1 MLSATIIMAA
11 GMGTRMKST
20 VPKVLH
26 RILGRPLVQFPVR
39 LALDSTD
46 APVVVVGGEFLDD
59 LRRACHADTPTE
71 RVRFALQ
78 EQALGT
84 ADAARAGLSAVPQAD
99 DGQRRGVL
107 ILNGDVPCLTAETLD
122 RLVAAF
128 EAGLDVAFLGFHAE
142 DPTGYG
148 RVLYDDSGA
157 ILGIREEKEL
167 DPADREID
175 LVNGGFYLVEE
186 NLLREFIDGVQKSEQ
201 HGEYLLTDVVEYALR
216 LGLPADVV
224 VVKEEAELQGVNTRV
239 HLALV
244 TERLRR
250 SRNEALMLGGAT
262 IQNPDTVDV
271 DYTVEVGPDTL
282 LEQGVSLR
290 GATRLAG
297 QSVIGRGTVVVDCV
311 IGAHAHIQPYCM
323 LESSE
328 IHEGCTIGPFAHTRP
343 GTVMEDGAKLGNY
356 CETKKTRVGQG
367 SKVNHLTYLGDC
379 DVGKKV
385 NVGAG
390 TITCNYD
397 GYGKHETII
406 GEDVLI
412 GSNTSLVAPVSV
424 GDHALLGAG
433 STITSYVPPH
443 ALAIGR
449 ARQVTFSDGGRTLRE
464 QFQARALEIKA
475 IKAAE
480 AAGESGSESGGG
492 ES

>member
-11 GMGTRMKST
+11 GMGTRMKSA

-39 LALDSTD
+39 LALESTD

-78 EQALGT
+78 EQAQGT
-84 ADAARAGLSAVPQAD
+84 ADAVRAGLSAVPRGD

-107 ILNGDVPCLTAETLD
+107 ILNGDVPCLTAETLG

-128 EAGLDVAFLGFHAE
+128 EAGLDVAFLGVHAE

-167 DPADREID
+167 DAADREID

-186 NLLREFIDGVQKSEQ
+186 TLLREFIDGVQKSER

-216 LGLPADVV
+216 LDRPANVV
-224 VVKEEAELQGVNTRV
+224 VVKDEAELQGVNTRV

-250 SRNEALMLGGAT
+250 TRNEALMLGGTT

-282 LEQGVSLR
+282 LEQGVALR

-297 QSVIGRGTVVVDCV
+297 QSTIGRGTYIVDCTV
-311 IGAHAHIQPYCM
+311 GAHAHIQPYCM

-356 CETKKTRVGQG
+356 CETKKTRIGPG

-397 GYGKHETII
+397 GVNKHKTVI
-406 GEDVLI
+406 GDRANI
-412 GSNTSLVAPVSV
+412 GSDVQLVAPVAV
-424 GDHALLGAG
+424 GDGAVIAAG
-433 STITSYVPPH
+433 ATITGDVPAG
-443 ALAIGR
+443 ALGI
-449 ARQVTFSDGGRTLRE
+449 SRTDQRNIEGYTERKRKERE
-464 QFQARALEIKA
+464 GA
-475 IKAAE
+475 
-480 AAGESGSESGGG
+480 
-492 ES
+492 

>member
-11 GMGTRMKST
+11 GMGTRMKSAI
-20 VPKVLH
+20 PKVLH
-26 RILGRPLVQFPVR
+26 RVLGRPLVQFPVR
-39 LALDSTD
+39 LALESTE

-59 LRRACHADTPTE
+59 LRRACHADTPTD

-84 ADAARAGLSAVPQAD
+84 ADAVRAGLSAVPRAD
-99 DGQRRGVL
+99 GGARRGVL
-107 ILNGDVPCLTAETLD
+107 ILNGDVPCLTAETLT
-122 RLVAAF
+122 RLVTAF

-142 DPTGYG
+142 DPAGYG

-186 NLLREFIDGVQKSEQ
+186 TLLREFIDGVQKSEQ

-216 LGLPADVV
+216 LGRAADVV
-224 VVKEEAELQGVNTRV
+224 VVKDEAELQGVNTRV

-250 SRNEALMLGGAT
+250 TRNEALMLGGAT
-262 IQNPDTVDV
+262 VQNPDTVDV

-297 QSVIGRGTVVVDCV
+297 QSVIGRGSVIVDCA

-343 GTVMEDGAKLGNY
+343 GTVLEDGAKLGNY
-356 CETKKTRVGQG
+356 CETKKTRIGPG

-397 GYGKHETII
+397 GVNKHKTVI
-406 GEDVLI
+406 GDRANI
-412 GSNTSLVAPVSV
+412 GSDVQLVAPVTV
-424 GDHALLGAG
+424 GDGAVIAAG
-433 STITSYVPPH
+433 ATITGDVPAG
-443 ALAIGR
+443 ALGI
-449 ARQVTFSDGGRTLRE
+449 SRTDQLNVEGYTERKRKERE
-464 QFQARALEIKA
+464 GA
-475 IKAAE
+475 
-480 AAGESGSESGGG
+480 
-492 ES
+492 